1 MSPISISFTT
11 NAVIEKLYELKRKGV
26 RLKDIS
32 YSHYYEDDEVL
43 LLDPNDDEERLN
55 KGFKMLEMAQ
65 KGYPEDT

>member
-1 MSPISISFTT
+1 MGPISISFTT

>member
-1 MSPISISFTT
+1 MSPISISFAT

-65 KGYPEDT
+65 KGYPDDT